1 MATTRDSGPARRAQ
15 RVPRVAGLIS
25 MVLGCSV
32 LVGWVLHVEGLQTLL
47 PGLSSMKSNTA
58 VGFVLLGIA
67 LAFSERSVAR
77 WASVGVTLLGLATL
91 VEYAGAR
98 DLGIDQIL
106 FAENPWSEARYPGRM
121 GLNTAL
127 SFTCLGGALL
137 LSRRAAWTAQL
148 AALAGGLVALMAG
161 VGYVLGAQ
169 SLVGFASYT
178 QMALHTAVGFLA
190 VCAGIL
196 WLQPHAGLMAL
207 LSSPFADG
215 ALVRRLLP
223 VMLILPLSIAIVLL
237 TGQQLQWYGTEMGL
251 ALYCVSQ
258 TVTLSLVAW
267 LSGRWLGRV
276 DSRRRQAEEQQQALL
291 AHLEETVAERTAALR
306 RQTEDLALARDQAE
320 AATQAKSEFL
330 ATMSHE
336 IRTPMNGVIGMCGL
350 LLDGEL
356 GPVQRDYA
364 EIIQSSAT
372 ALLTI
377 LNDVLD
383 LSKMEAGKLSI
394 EPIPFD
400 LLVCAENVLGM
411 LAPKAAEKE
420 LDLVLRY
427 STRMPRRFIGDPGR
441 IRQVLVNLIGNA
453 LKFTAK
459 GEVLI
464 RMDAQEADETGAL
477 IHVEVEDTGIG
488 VAEDKLGRLFQQF
501 SQVDSSASRQYGG
514 TGLGLVICERLTEM
528 MGGHIGV
535 RSLAGKGSTF
545 WFSLRLPLD
554 PDPGPRWSPKAHLTG
569 VRALVVDDNPVAR
582 QVYRE
587 QLTSWGLRCDE
598 AASGE
603 EALERLHEARRQ
615 GAEYR
620 VALLDA
626 RMPGMDGIALGQKIR
641 AEESLND
648 TALILL
654 TSVPR
659 QGDGRDFAASGFA
672 GYLVKPVP
680 SGDLVEAL
688 AAVLD
693 APVPGRLVTRY
704 TLAEARLALA
714 ASVSAEP
721 LGLRVLVAEDNR
733 VNQKLVSRLLE
744 KQGCLVEVVD
754 NGSAAVEKARH
765 VAYDLILMDCQM
777 PQMDG
782 FEATAAI
789 RREPGSAGKVPIVAM
804 TANAMQGD
812 RETCLAA
819 GMNDYVSK
827 PFSVKDLKRVLER
840 WGRRT

>member
-1 MATTRDSGPARRAQ
+1 MTTALDSAPARRAQ

-25 MVLGCSV
+25 MSLGCTV
-32 LVGWVLHVEGLQTLL
+32 LLGWTLDAQDLKTIL
-47 PGLSSMKSNTA
+47 PGFSSMKPNTA
-58 VGFVLLGIA
+58 VGFLLLGLA
-67 LAFSERSVAR
+67 LAFSGRSGAR
-77 WASVGVTLLGLATL
+77 WPSAGVTLLGLATL
-91 VEYAGAR
+91 VEYARAR

-106 FAENPWSEARYPGRM
+106 FAEDPWSEATFPGRM

-127 SFTCLGGALL
+127 SFTLVGVALL
-137 LSRRAAWTAQL
+137 LSPRAAWTSQL
-148 AALAGGLVALMAG
+148 LALAGGWVALMAG
-161 VGYVLGAQ
+161 VGYVLGAE
-169 SLVGFASYT
+169 SLVGFASHT
-178 QMALHTAVGFLA
+178 GMALHTALGFLA

-196 WLQPHAGLMAL
+196 WLRPHAGPMAV

-215 ALVRRLLP
+215 ALARRLLP
-223 VMLILPLSIAIVLL
+223 VMLILPLSMAIVRLK
-237 TGQQLQWYGTEMGL
+237 GQQLGWYGTEMGL

-258 TVTLSLVAW
+258 MVTLSLVVW
-267 LSGRWLGRV
+267 LSARWLGRI
-276 DSRRRQAEEQQQALL
+276 DARRRHAEQQQQAVL

-306 RQTEDLALARDQAE
+306 RETEHLALARDQAE
-320 AATQAKSEFL
+320 AATRAKSEFL

-364 EIIQSSAT
+364 EIIHSSAT

-383 LSKMEAGKLSI
+383 ISKMEAGKLSI

-400 LLVCAENVLGM
+400 LLVCAEDVLGM

-420 LDLVLRY
+420 LDLVLQY
-427 STRMPRRFIGDPGR
+427 ATRMPRRFIGDPGR
-441 IRQVLVNLIGNA
+441 IRQVLFNLVGNA
-453 LKFTAK
+453 LKFTAE
-459 GEVLI
+459 GQVLI
-464 RMDAQEADETGAL
+464 RMDFQEADETAAL

-488 VAEDKLGRLFQQF
+488 IPEDKLGRLFQQF
-501 SQVDSSASRQYGG
+501 SQVDSSTSRQYGG
-514 TGLGLVICERLTEM
+514 TGLGLVICERLTEL
-528 MGGHIGV
+528 MGGQIGV
-535 RSLAGKGSTF
+535 RSEAGKGSTF
-545 WFSLRLPLD
+545 WISLRLPLD
-554 PDPGPRWSPKAHLTG
+554 PEPGPRCSPRADLTG
-569 VRALVVDDNPVAR
+569 VRALVVDDNLVAR
-582 QVYRE
+582 QVSRE
-587 QLTSWGLRCDE
+587 QLTKWGLRCDE

-615 GAEYR
+615 GDVYR

-659 QGDGRDFAASGFA
+659 QGDGHHFAAAGFA

-680 SGDLVEAL
+680 TADLVEAL
-688 AAVLD
+688 ATVLD
-693 APVPGRLVTRY
+693 APAPGRLVTRY
-704 TLAEARLALA
+704 TLAEARVESA
-714 ASVSAEP
+714 ARVSAEP

-733 VNQKLVSRLLE
+733 VNQRLVSRLLE
-744 KQGCLVEVVD
+744 KQGCVVEAVD
-754 NGSAAVEKARH
+754 DGRAAVEKAQH
-765 VAYDLILMDCQM
+765 FAYDLILMDCQM
-777 PQMDG
+777 PLMDG

-789 RREPGSAGKVPIVAM
+789 RREPGLAGRVPIVAV

-812 RETCLAA
+812 REKCLAA
-819 GMNDYVSK
+819 GMNDYISK
-827 PFSVKDLKRVLER
+827 PIAVKDLKRVLEQ
-840 WGRRT
+840 WGRRP